1 MTRKKPLHGRKMENG
16 FRRKHI
22 HTQFPLSHISI
33 EDEQRF
39 WCQVFSFIISFLLYY
54 NTNQK
59 KNRDTCKS
67 VWKKISVY
75 WYSEWVC
82 GGGEG
87 GRASYHTSPW
97 TIPKPVIYVS
107 FEVLEYRLFVMQM
120 GWHAAKIIKLYVTQ
134 AGFSTIYLQF
144 GKFRTGSLKWHAVK
158 IVLNS
163 IVTVLW

>member
-1 MTRKKPLHGRKMENG
+1 MNSGSDVKYFLLLFHFCCIITKIRKKIVIHVSKFEKKSRFIGIPSECVCVCVGR
-16 FRRKHI
+16 
-22 HTQFPLSHISI
+22 
-33 EDEQRF
+33 
-39 WCQVFSFIISFLLYY
+39 
-54 NTNQK
+54 
-59 KNRDTCKS
+59 
-67 VWKKISVY
+67 
-75 WYSEWVC
+75 
-82 GGGEG
+82 GGC
-87 GRASYHTSPW
+87 RASYHTSPW

-107 FEVLEYRLFVMQM
+107 FEFLEYRLFVMQM